1 MSVRF
6 GASGKKVT
14 IVMGLHD
21 AGPAL
26 STQLDSYLEQ
36 TWLDWHLLVGDDGAT
51 PQDLAV
57 LDRFQQKAGPLGHQ
71 IDIRQGPR
79 RGFASNYLKMLC
91 DLPPDTDFVALS
103 DQDDVWL
110 APKLDHAVRALAGV
124 EGPALYCGARLIWD
138 PARDTRK
145 PSRLLRR
152 EPSFRNALVENIA
165 CGNTIVFN
173 RAALHLIQC
182 SSCVT
187 DAIPFHDWWIY
198 LLISGAGGQVI
209 HDPVPHVLYR
219 QHPGNALGA
228 GEAGWNWIRARKDV
242 AGGIFLD
249 RLERNLVA
257 ITAMRGL
264 LTQDHQDLLDRFIA
278 ARLEPLPQRL
288 RLISGLGLYR
298 QDGLSQ
304 LGLWGAIACAR
315 L

>member
-6 GASGKKVT
+6 GASGKNVT

-26 STQLDSYLEQ
+26 SAQLDSYLEQ
-36 TWLDWHLLVGDDGAT
+36 AWPDWDLLVGDDGAT
-51 PQDLAV
+51 AQDLAV
-57 LDRFQQKAGPLGHQ
+57 LDRFQQKAGRLGHK

-91 DLPPDTDFVALS
+91 DLPSYTDFVALS

-110 APKLDHAVRALAGV
+110 APKLDHAVRALAGL
-124 EGPALYCGARLIWD
+124 EGPGLYCGARLIWD
-138 PARDTRK
+138 PLRDTRK
-145 PSRLLRR
+145 LSRTLRR

-165 CGNTIVFN
+165 CGNTIVLN

-182 SSCVT
+182 SNDVT

-198 LLISGAGGQVI
+198 LLISGAGGQI
-209 HDPVPHVLYR
+209 IYDPVPHVLYR
-219 QHPGNALGA
+219 QHAGNALGA

-242 AGGIFLD
+242 AGGVYLD
-249 RLERNLVA
+249 RLERNLMA
-257 ITAMRGL
+257 LTALRGL
-264 LTQDHQDLLDRFIA
+264 LTPDHRDLLDRFNA
-278 ARLEPLPQRL
+278 ARLARLPQRL
-288 RLISGLGLYR
+288 RLIAGLGLYR
-298 QDGLSQ
+298 QDALSQ